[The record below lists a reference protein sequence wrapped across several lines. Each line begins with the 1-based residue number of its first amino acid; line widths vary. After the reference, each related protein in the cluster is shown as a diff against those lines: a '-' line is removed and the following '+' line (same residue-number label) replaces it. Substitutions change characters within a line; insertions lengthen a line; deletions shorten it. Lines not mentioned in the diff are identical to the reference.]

1 MTLRV
6 GVGRD
11 DSRVMAGEGV
21 AVAKVETVNSVGGG
35 EVWVEAAAGSAVTGS
50 AATSVGL
57 GWVAFHWMAK
67 MIKPMM
73 PMAITT
79 VHKFDF
85 KVAPRFN

>member
-1 MTLRV
+1 MTRVAVALSV

-21 AVAKVETVNSVGGG
+21 DVVIVETVNSVGGG
-35 EVWVEAAAGSAVTGS
+35 EVWVAPAAGSAATGAGS
-50 AATSVGL
+50 

-73 PMAITT
+73 PTAMTI

-85 KVAPRFN
+85 KIAPRF